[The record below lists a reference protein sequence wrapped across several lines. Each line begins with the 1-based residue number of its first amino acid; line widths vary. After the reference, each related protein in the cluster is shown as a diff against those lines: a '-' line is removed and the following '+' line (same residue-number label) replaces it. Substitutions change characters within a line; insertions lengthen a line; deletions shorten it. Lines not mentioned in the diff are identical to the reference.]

1 MPVAVVVPRTTL
13 QPETTGTCLA
23 AAESGSFLFLF
34 FKIKL
39 MICAYGVNCLCSGT

>member
-23 AAESGSFLFLF
+23 AAESGSFLFFQNKANDLY
-34 FKIKL
+34 L
-39 MICAYGVNCLCSGT
+39 